1 VNFEESEEQKLV
13 RDTTASFVKRHC
25 KLTDVRQWDRTGQ
38 LPEHVYAAMAEAG
51 LLAMMVP
58 AEYGGVGSPIA
69 DCAIALE
76 EIARPSVDFATR
88 LALIGWG
95 AMILADFA
103 SDEVKS
109 EVLPRVVKGETKL
122 SFSLTE
128 PGSGSDAASL
138 QTRARHDGDDYV
150 ISGQKL
156 YSSGAHAPNNMIVLA
171 ARTNPDVKKHAGI
184 SLFLVPND
192 LPGIKINR
200 LDVVGRRILGLCE
213 VFFDDVR
220 LPRRMLI
227 GEENSGWSYINK
239 HLERERILLAANY
252 LGNAR
257 AAVDDAVRYASERKQ
272 FGRPIS
278 EFQAIAHMLSDMATD
293 LEAARWITASTAWRY
308 DQGLPCVKQAC
319 MAKLFVSEM
328 FSRVTT
334 QGMQIL
340 GGAGYTHDH
349 DMQRYWRDARNAT
362 IGGGTSQIQ
371 RSLIARELGL

>member
-1 VNFEESEEQKLV
+1 MNFEESDEQKLV
-13 RDTTASFVKRHC
+13 RDTTASFVQRHC
-25 KLTDVRQWDRTGQ
+25 KLTDVRQWDRAGQ

-138 QTRARHDGDDYV
+138 QTKARHDGDDYV

-227 GEENSGWSYINK
+227 GEENSGWTYINK

-257 AAVDDAVRYASERKQ
+257 AAVDDAIRYASERKQ

-371 RSLIARELGL
+371 RSLVARELGL

>member
-1 VNFEESEEQKLV
+1 MNFEDNDEQKLV
-13 RDTTASFVKRHC
+13 RETTASFVKRHC
-25 KLTDVRQWDRTGQ
+25 KPTDVRHWDRTGQ
-38 LPEHVYAAMAEAG
+38 LPEEVYAAMADAG

-103 SDEVKS
+103 SDEIKS
-109 EVLPRVVKGETKL
+109 EILPKVVKGETKL

-138 QTRARHDGDDYV
+138 QTRARSDGDDYV

-192 LPGIKINR
+192 LPGITINR

-220 LPRRMLI
+220 LPKRMLI
-227 GEENSGWSYINK
+227 GEENSGWFYINK

-257 AAVDDAVRYASERKQ
+257 AAVDDAIRYAGERKQ
-272 FGRPIS
+272 FGKPIA
-278 EFQAIAHMLSDMATD
+278 EFQAIAHMLADMSTD
-293 LEAARWITASTAWRY
+293 VEAARWITASTAWRY

-328 FSRVTT
+328 FVRVTT

-349 DMQRYWRDARNAT
+349 DMQRYWRDARNST

>member
-1 VNFEESEEQKLV
+1 VNFEDSDEQKLV

-25 KLTDVRQWDRTGQ
+25 KPTDVRQWDRTGQ
-38 LPEHVYAAMAEAG
+38 LPEHVYAAMADAG

-95 AMILADFA
+95 AMILSDFA
-103 SDEVKS
+103 SEEIKS
-109 EVLPRVVKGETKL
+109 EVLPKVVKGEIKL

-128 PGSGSDAASL
+128 PASGSDAASL
-138 QTRARHDGDDYV
+138 QTKARRDGDDYV

-184 SLFLVPND
+184 SLFLVPNN
-192 LPGIKINR
+192 LPGITINR

-220 LPRRMLI
+220 LPSRMLI
-227 GEENSGWSYINK
+227 GQENSGWTYINK

-257 AAVDDAVRYASERKQ
+257 AALDDAVRYAGERKQ
-272 FGRPIS
+272 FGKAIA
-278 EFQAIAHMLSDMATD
+278 EFQAIGHMLADMATD
-293 LEAARWITASTAWRY
+293 IEAARWITASTAWRY

-319 MAKLFVSEM
+319 MAKLFVSEV
-328 FSRVTT
+328 FARVTT

>member
-319 MAKLFVSEM
+319 MAKLFASEM

>member
-1 VNFEESEEQKLV
+1 MNFEESEEQKLV

-319 MAKLFVSEM
+319 MAKLFASEM